1 MEITLTGTEKDVLRE
16 TVEKA
21 IHEMLMEIAN
31 TDNRKMREGL
41 REREGSR
48 RGMSEPPI
56 VTGGSDRKGREP
68 VQAVLWGRRTGHSR
82 PVHFRN
88 HRRNH
93 CEVSIPSCRNI
104 I

>member
-41 REREGSR
+41 RER
-48 RGMSEPPI
+48 
-56 VTGGSDRKGREP
+56 
-68 VQAVLWGRRTGHSR
+68 
-82 PVHFRN
+82 
-88 HRRNH
+88 
-93 CEVSIPSCRNI
+93 
-104 I
+104 